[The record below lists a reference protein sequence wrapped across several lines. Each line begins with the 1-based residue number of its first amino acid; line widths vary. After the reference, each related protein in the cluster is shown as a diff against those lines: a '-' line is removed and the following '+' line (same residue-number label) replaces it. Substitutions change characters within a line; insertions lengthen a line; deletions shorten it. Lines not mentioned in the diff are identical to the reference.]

1 MAHFGSAGQEVPA
14 PGPYVALPMSVQRT
28 GQTTCA
34 SSAAG
39 MKDMRMQQSLP
50 KQSSKKRKRQ
60 AWSETTQSLLGMNDR
75 LGHCGSLFFGW
86 YLRSMLQDMRQ
97 VKVYDEDAEI
107 SESEEEREI
116 RTAHEAVDHERYS
129 DDSDGY
135 LDVCFGGKVSA
146 MLTHIAC
153 SGMKLAQLL
162 PEAPAERL
170 PDPKELQRGQQGLE
184 ERPGTI
190 ESEHSTGC

>member
-1 MAHFGSAGQEVPA
+1 
-14 PGPYVALPMSVQRT
+14 
-28 GQTTCA
+28 
-34 SSAAG
+34 
-39 MKDMRMQQSLP
+39 
-50 KQSSKKRKRQ
+50 
-60 AWSETTQSLLGMNDR
+60 MNDR
-75 LGHCGSLFFGW
+75 LGHCGSLFCGW
-86 YLRSMLQDMRQ
+86 YLHSMLQDMRQ

-107 SESEEEREI
+107 SESEEEREV

-129 DDSDGY
+129 DDSDGKLGY
-135 LDVCFGGKVSA
+135 IWMFALEVKSVQCS
-146 MLTHIAC
+146 HIIAC
-153 SGMKLAQLL
+153 SGMKLARLL